1 MKPLNKLF
9 ISQNNEDTTHDMRI
23 INGLIKQVDEAAKK
37 VFTSNTIELLNEPI
51 TNVIEAV
58 WGAQTDKSLATAAQR
73 RIDSIIRPM
82 IRKINDDIES
92 EDLTGAKNCII
103 DALIKRLAIW
113 EILFTI
119 QCYKL
124 GTPDPEQ
131 SKSTGIYNLVDIKV
145 AGHA

>member
-1 MKPLNKLF
+1 MKPLSKLF
-9 ISQNNEDTTHDMRI
+9 ISRNTEDTTHDMRI

-37 VFTSNTIELLNEPI
+37 VFTSNAAELLNEPI

-58 WGAQTDKSLATAAQR
+58 WGVQDDKSQPTSAQR

-82 IRKINDDIES
+82 IRKINDDIET
-92 EDLTGAKNCII
+92 EDLTGAKNYII

-124 GTPDPEQ
+124 GMPDLEE
-131 SKSTGIYNLVDIKV
+131 SKSTDIYNLVDIKV